1 VRHVPRTFWSY
12 LLLQIP
18 DTVLAIVV
26 LSVLHEWAGLSTR
39 WALALLIL
47 WTLKN
52 LLVYPLVREAFA
64 PSRATGL
71 EALLGRSA
79 SVVETLAPRGRVRV
93 GGELWWA
100 EIPSQAE
107 VVPQGSTV
115 IVRGRRGL
123 TLLVEAEATGPPP
136 AQVVGAEDGEVLGDV
151 RGGDLR
157 PIPKVRDVTLGL
169 VEQRHDPQARGMG
182 QDTE

>member
-1 VRHVPRTFWSY
+1 MRRIPRTFWSY

-39 WALALLIL
+39 WALALLVL

-52 LLVYPLVREAFA
+52 VLVYPLLRQAFA

-71 EALLGRSA
+71 EALLGRSV
-79 SVVETLAPRGRVRV
+79 SVVEALAPRGRVRMD
-93 GGELWWA
+93 GELWWA

-115 IVRGRRGL
+115 IVRGCRGL
-123 TLLVEAEATGPPP
+123 TLQVEAEAAGPP
-136 AQVVGAEDGEVLGDV
+136 
-151 RGGDLR
+151 RS
-157 PIPKVRDVTLGL
+157 
-169 VEQRHDPQARGMG
+169 
-182 QDTE
+182 